1 MKRKVAAVIACI
13 LTAGLLY
20 AGYQVWQQGSEY
32 LRASNAYSQLDAYV
46 QTQSTL
52 RPTAAARQSTAAL
65 QGEVRESAS
74 PVCTAVPAAD
84 IPTAASQSVGA
95 GEPIQTLEPP
105 AAVEKEYDY
114 PDVVWPEVDFEQ
126 LKQINPEIVGWI
138 YDEGMGLNYPV
149 VQAQDNTKYL
159 TTLFDG
165 RRNKT
170 GCLFLDAGNAADFS
184 DRHSIIYGHNR
195 KNGSMFGRLSRYK
208 KQRYY
213 EEHPRILLITEQGR
227 YVLEIFSGHVARSNS
242 GAWKIRFADE
252 TEFAQWRSIICERSS
267 IKTGVRP
274 EEGERILTL
283 STCSYEFA
291 QARYVVHGVLRK
303 ARMPEH

>member
-1 MKRKVAAVIACI
+1 MRRKVAAVIACI

-46 QTQSTL
+46 QTQSTF
-52 RPTAAARQSTAAL
+52 RPTAEASQSAAAL

-84 IPTAASQSVGA
+84 IPTAAPQSVGA

-149 VQAQDNTKYL
+149 VQAQDNVKYL

-195 KNGSMFGRLSRYK
+195 KNGSMFGQLSRYK

-303 ARMPEH
+303 ARMPER